1 MFGSTGLLVFAD
13 DFLGTIERLHV
24 LPLLKKQPTGVK
36 KGDVSLFTQRLCQEQ
51 TNRGN
56 THKNITPER
65 HWWSETPQGTFKITS
80 LSVVNNSSCY
90 FVWTLA
96 TCWSCV
102 RRRARN
108 NMKEWPDS
116 NVAQPIKWPDKIRTG
131 NLTCPHLP
139 PSAEPGRNR
148 TRGLVQRN
156 VQRV

>member
-80 LSVVNNSSCY
+80 FSVVNMLVTQYAEYVIVSAV
-90 FVWTLA
+90 FVCPS
-96 TCWSCV
+96 TC
-102 RRRARN
+102 A
-108 NMKEWPDS
+108 D
-116 NVAQPIKWPDKIRTG
+116 T
-131 NLTCPHLP
+131 
-139 PSAEPGRNR
+139 
-148 TRGLVQRN
+148 
-156 VQRV
+156 